1 MVYLFTHFGYL
12 LLLNLIRNPM
22 KLRYYTLLFLLFSSS
37 LVFAQNHSFDDA
49 QSLFDDG
56 KYSAAQALLN
66 QLSSGHSA
74 NAEAMFLNAKCS
86 KALFLSDAELL
97 YEELNEYFPYHQFK
111 QEVNA
116 DLALINYRKKDYSN
130 AISYFLELDSLSN
143 EFIFKLAYASFSIDS
158 LVDAQYYFSKLIGT
172 VSKYSS
178 TAQYYYAYIAY
189 ERGFYKSALVSFNK
203 LLNDEKFGNIVPY
216 YISQIYFFQK
226 EYKQL
231 IAFAKPLS
239 EKVIASRK
247 SEVNRLLAEAYFR
260 TKDFENAIIHFE
272 VFLEEEKEGNS
283 VVHFL
288 LGQAY
293 YNSKNYLSAISSLE
307 KVSNSADSLMQNSAY
322 FLGASYLMTDNMN
335 YALQAFKKSSEYNY
349 NPILKEE
356 AFYNYAKLSF
366 QLELPFENTLA
377 ALKTYLES
385 YNNPL
390 HKKIIEDLMVKSLQ
404 STSQYSEAYNAL
416 VDIHLLTNSQQI
428 ALQQLAFFL
437 GVKEYN
443 QQNFKD
449 AISYFIVANRYP
461 INDDYSYLTNYWL
474 ADCYFQLSDFDKSI
488 AIYSDLSVSSNK
500 NLSDYES
507 LKSYNLAYSYFQ
519 NADYS
524 NAIKWFRTYEKTAI
538 DSMKLNDTYF
548 RIADGYFM
556 SSDFSLAQKY
566 YNKAIAYNLFDVD
579 YGIYKRSVSLG
590 LIGKNK
596 SKVKLL
602 KQIIADYSASSYYDN
617 SLYDLAKYYKN
628 TQQNDLA
635 IKYYDDLLIATKD
648 ENLIAD
654 AYLSKGMI
662 YFNSSKTNEAI
673 VEFLFVVNNYQQTIY
688 FKEAIS
694 GLQAAY
700 SSLAQIDKYLAV
712 IESLPSVSISRAEQ
726 DSLTYNA
733 AFMKFSELEYKVA
746 KKAFD
751 KYLSTFEN
759 GIFVNDAT
767 YYNAI
772 SAVKIND
779 SIAAI
784 TLYEKVVE
792 LGVKSHQE
800 TAMLFLARE
809 SYSRDD
815 FVNSNKHYNTL
826 LEYASS
832 NSIKREVVI
841 RLMTGNEMIDNK
853 VAFKFAKQ
861 VVEFDKT
868 DNWLLSKA
876 YVIIARNEFENGNY
890 AKSKV
895 TFKQVVGLSDYD
907 EGAEAKYYLAYL
919 TYLDENLTL
928 AEQMIF
934 ELAEKYSSD
943 YFIAKAFILLADIY
957 VAQENN
963 FQAKATLESIIEN
976 HDGDD
981 LVNLAR
987 KKWEQIV
994 EKEKV
999 VTPEVEEE
1007 FYIDISEDEIVYEE
1021 EVRDEIDEDYIV
1033 EIPDSLK
1040 VKSDSL
1046 EIKILEDEE
1055 IE

>member
-1 MVYLFTHFGYL
+1 
-12 LLLNLIRNPM
+12 M
-22 KLRYYTLLFLLFSSS
+22 KLRSYTLLFLLFFSS
-37 LVFAQNHSFDDA
+37 LVFAQNYSIDDA
-49 QSLFDDG
+49 KSLFNEG
-56 KYSAAQALLN
+56 QFSAAQALLN
-66 QLSSGHSA
+66 QLSSTYPA
-74 NAEAMFLNAKCS
+74 NVEAMFLNAKCS
-86 KALFLSDAELL
+86 KALFLSDAKLL
-97 YEELNEYFPYHQFK
+97 YQKLNEFFPYHQFQ
-111 QEVNA
+111 QEVIA
-116 DLALINYRKKDYSN
+116 DLALINYRNKDYAS
-130 AISYFLELDSLSN
+130 AISCFHDLDSLSN

-158 LVDAQYYFSKLIGT
+158 LDDAQYYFSKLIG
-172 VSKYSS
+172 VESKYSS
-178 TAQYYYAYIAY
+178 VAQYYYAYIAY
-189 ERGFYKSALVSFNK
+189 ERGAYKSALVSFNK

-216 YISQIYFFQK
+216 YISQIYFSQK

-231 IAFAKPLS
+231 IIFAKPLS

-260 TKDFENAIIHFE
+260 TKDFENAIVHFE
-272 VFLEEEKEGNS
+272 VFLEEEKDGNS
-283 VVHFL
+283 VVYFL

-293 YNSKNYLSAISSLE
+293 YNSKNYLSAISYLE
-307 KVSNSADSLMQNSAY
+307 KVSNSADSLMQSSAY
-322 FLGASYLMTDNMN
+322 FLAASYLKTENKN

-349 NPILKEE
+349 NPILKED
-356 AFYNYAKLSF
+356 AFYNYAKLCF
-366 QLELPFENTLA
+366 ELDLPFESTLA
-377 ALKTYLES
+377 ALKTYLEL
-385 YNNPL
+385 YDNPL
-390 HKKIIEDLMVKSLQ
+390 HKNIIEDLMVKSLK

-416 VDIHLLTNSQQI
+416 INNNLLTNSQQI

-443 QQNFKD
+443 KQNFKV

-461 INDDYSYLTNYWL
+461 INADYSYLTNYWL

-488 AIYSDLSVSSNK
+488 AIYSNLSVSSNK
-500 NLSDYES
+500 NLPYYER

-519 NADYS
+519 NSDYT
-524 NAIKWFRTYEKTAI
+524 NAVKWFRSYEKIAI

-566 YNKAIAYNLFDVD
+566 YKKAIAYNLFDVD
-579 YGIYKRSVSLG
+579 YGIYKCSVSLG
-590 LIGKNK
+590 LKGKNK

-602 KQIIADYSASSYYDN
+602 KQIINDYTASSYYDN

-635 IKYYDDLLIATKD
+635 IKYYDDLLVATKD
-648 ENLIAD
+648 ESLIAD

-673 VEFLFVVNNYQQTIY
+673 VEFLYVVNNYQQTIY

-700 SSLAQIDKYLAV
+700 SSLAQIDKYLAI
-712 IESLPSVSISRAEQ
+712 IEGLPSVSITRAEQ

-779 SIAAI
+779 SIAACN
-784 TLYEKVVE
+784 LYEKVVE
-792 LGVKSHQE
+792 LGVKPHQE

-815 FVNSNKHYNTL
+815 FVNSNKYYNAL

-832 NSIKREVVI
+832 NSIKREVII
-841 RLMTGNEMIDNK
+841 RLMKGNEFIDNK

-895 TFKQVVGLSDYD
+895 AFKQVVWLSDYN

-919 TYLDENLTL
+919 SYLDENLIL

-999 VTPEVEEE
+999 ISHEIEEE
-1007 FYIDISEDEIVYEE
+1007 FYIDILEDEIIYEE
-1021 EVRDEIDEDYIV
+1021 EVLDLIDEYYIV

-1055 IE
+1055 IK